1 MTNKPTHA
9 NSAEPALGLP
19 LIAVMIAGL
28 CTFLNVYCTQPL
40 LPFFRDLFHATEL
53 EVALTVSATTFAVA
67 TTAPFI
73 GLIAERIGRKKV
85 IVPALFGITV
95 PTMLAATS
103 SSLHALI
110 FWRFLQGIFV
120 PGVVAVIIA
129 YINEEW
135 QGHRVG
141 RTMAAYITG
150 TVIGGFLGRFIA
162 GIVATHVSWRASF
175 LIIGAI
181 NFCGAVLVWRWLPLA
196 KNFVAAPH
204 MGHALADMRRHLQN
218 PRLLATFALGFSVL
232 FGLTGVFTYANFYLS
247 AAPFHLSPEQLGS
260 IFLVYLL
267 GVIITP
273 LSGRYLDRHGFGKTA
288 VLAFAMSTCGLLLT
302 LSHSLTA
309 VIAGLAFFSSGIFI
323 SQASATVQTG
333 VIAGRGRSSAAGLY
347 VTFYY
352 LGGSAGA
359 TFTGWAYMH
368 GGWPACIACLVVVCA
383 ISLWLATV
391 SSRGVSVHRVAE
403 ILHVPGD

>member
-1 MTNKPTHA
+1 MSKHPTHVITT
-9 NSAEPALGLP
+9 EPALGLP

-40 LPFFRDLFHATEL
+40 LPFFRDLFHASEL
-53 EVALTVSATTFAVA
+53 EVSLTVSATTFAVA

-95 PTMLAATS
+95 PTMLAATATN
-103 SSLHALI
+103 LHELI
-110 FWRFLQGIFV
+110 VWRFLQGIFV
-120 PGVVAVIIA
+120 PGVIAVIMA

-135 QGHRVG
+135 QGGRVG
-141 RTMAAYITG
+141 RTMAAYVTG
-150 TVIGGFLGRFIA
+150 TVVGGFLGRFIA
-162 GIVATHVSWRASF
+162 GQVSTHVSWRAAF
-175 LIIGAI
+175 LVIGAI
-181 NFCGAVLVWRWLPLA
+181 NFFGAILVWRWLPLA
-196 KNFVAAPH
+196 KNFVAAPNFVD
-204 MGHALADMRRHLQN
+204 ALADARRHLRN
-218 PRLLATFALGFSVL
+218 PRLLATFALGFFVL

-247 AAPFHLSPEQLGS
+247 APPFHLGPAELGS

-288 VLAFAMSTCGLLLT
+288 VVAFTMSACGLLLT
-302 LSHSLTA
+302 LVHSLPA

-347 VTFYY
+347 VRFYY

-359 TFTGWAYMH
+359 TFTGWAYMR
-368 GGWPACIACLVVVCA
+368 GGWPACIACLLLVCA
-383 ISLWLATV
+383 ISLVLATV

-403 ILHVPGD
+403 VLQSPSD